1 MFPSLIEKPSPLV
14 EDKPIILLTQRVGT
28 YMILGIWGIRIL
40 GGLNIPFSTPARAK
54 LICSQ
59 IATSRQQ
66 THASQ
71 PSSEK
76 ATSWRACWAFLEFP
90 RGTDFFCQHHRRGNG
105 ILERER
111 GEWVSEK
118 IGLCCKCGEG
128 AFTLDSPLLG
138 AGLNFRL

>member
-1 MFPSLIEKPSPLV
+1 MFPSLIEKPSPLM

-40 GGLNIPFSTPARAK
+40 GGLNIPFSTSARAK
-54 LICSQ
+54 LICSL

-76 ATSWRACWAFLEFP
+76 AASWRACLVFPEFP

-105 ILERER
+105 ILEREHVVSGSVKKLDCVANVGR
-111 GEWVSEK
+111 ELSHWTLLSWV
-118 IGLCCKCGEG
+118 LV
-128 AFTLDSPLLG
+128 
-138 AGLNFRL
+138 